1 MTHIGEKF
9 AFHAVGF
16 FGGIPR
22 LCKYRFIFPQLALSF
37 MAALLVNEQCAE
49 RSREVAYLI
58 VAIFS
63 VMLGYEAYAD
73 REWRAVAASA
83 AIFVLMC
90 FVIWMLV
97 FR

>member
-1 MTHIGEKF
+1 MDS
-9 AFHAVGF
+9 VND
-16 FGGIPR
+16 
-22 LCKYRFIFPQLALSF
+22 QLTFWLQ
-37 MAALLVNEQCAE
+37 LG
-49 RSREVAYLI
+49 AYLI

-63 VMLGYEAYAD
+63 VMQGYEAYAD

-83 AIFVLMC
+83 AIFVLMY